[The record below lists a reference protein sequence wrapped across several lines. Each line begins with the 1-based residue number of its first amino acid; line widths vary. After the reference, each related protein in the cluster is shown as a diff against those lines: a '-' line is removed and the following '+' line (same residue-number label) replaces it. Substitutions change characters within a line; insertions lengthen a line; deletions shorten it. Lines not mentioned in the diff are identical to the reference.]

1 MVQTCG
7 NTPTSTPF
15 QPVTPGITTAL
26 RAFLCTVLPATM
38 PVLLGQQ
45 NRVAAPAGP
54 FALLTLLARTP
65 LCMPSYTSTAQAMR
79 LCVSEDITA
88 QVSLFGPGAAHH
100 AQQIGFLFGSHWG
113 CQFFQTLATLTQG
126 LPQPGSPP
134 ASPLTAADWLAKTAH
149 SPPQPLPEVPE
160 VASGTAPTFQ
170 PARLSPLYATPPRS
184 IPFIS
189 GEQQYEA
196 QWQLDL
202 HSQLNTVLILPQT
215 TAQAANLALLPSD
228 ASLQE
233 PSA

>member
-7 NTPTSTPF
+7 NTPTSTSF

-45 NRVAAPAGP
+45 NRTAAPVGP
-54 FALLTLLARTP
+54 FALLTLLSRVP
-65 LCMPSYTSTAQAMR
+65 LCTPSYTSTAQAMR

-88 QVSLFGPGAAHH
+88 QVSLFGPGAADH

-113 CQFFQTLATLTQG
+113 CQFFQNLASSTQG
-126 LPQPGSPP
+126 QPQQGSPP
-134 ASPLTAADWLAKTAH
+134 TAPLTAADWLAKTAN
-149 SPPQPLPEVPE
+149 SPPQPLPNVPE
-160 VASGTAPTFQ
+160 AASGTAPTFQ
-170 PARLSPLYATPPRS
+170 PARLSPLYATPPRN

-215 TAQAANLALLPSD
+215 TAPAARLVLVPSD
-228 ASLQE
+228 APLQE